1 MPAGMGLPD
10 QLVVL
15 ARCGLLRWRMLS
27 HYRLSYPWWQMGL
40 FMWVMLAERA
50 LLIAVILPT
59 QSQG

>member
-1 MPAGMGLPD
+1 
-10 QLVVL
+10 
-15 ARCGLLRWRMLS
+15 MLS